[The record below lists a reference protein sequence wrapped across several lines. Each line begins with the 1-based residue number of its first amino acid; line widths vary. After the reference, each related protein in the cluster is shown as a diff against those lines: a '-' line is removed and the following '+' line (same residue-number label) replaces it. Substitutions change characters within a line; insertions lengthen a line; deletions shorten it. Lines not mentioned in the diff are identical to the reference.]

1 MMSLSLRRL
10 LPLILLN
17 VVVSAAVVLG
27 ILLWW
32 DGRQEETPSS
42 NIIPTVV
49 AEATAAGVIPAAGTT
64 PESDGVA
71 ESVAVEESQSGGAAE
86 ADTGPLVHTVVAGDT
101 LGRISDTYE
110 VSMDDIIAANNLAN
124 PNILS
129 VGQELIIPINGVTEA
144 ISAPTAEAEGTAAVT
159 APVVP
164 TPLAAETAAEGES
177 QVQISAVSGVG
188 SLEEEAIEII
198 NNGTAQ
204 QSLQGWQLAD
214 QDGNLYTF
222 GQVTV
227 FGEGAGI
234 LLHSRAG
241 DSNVTNLYW
250 GLDEPAWESGET
262 ATLTDAENQVVV
274 TFTVP

>member
-32 DGRQEETPSS
+32 DSRQEETPSS
-42 NIIPTVV
+42 NIIPTLA
-49 AEATAAGVIPAAGTT
+49 AEATAAGVIPIAAT
-64 PESDGVA
+64 PESSGET
-71 ESVAVEESQSGGAAE
+71 ESVAVEESQPETAAE
-86 ADTGPLVHTVVAGDT
+86 ADAGPLVHTVVAGDT

-110 VSMDDIIAANNLAN
+110 VSMDDIIAANDLAN

-129 VGQELIIPINGVTEA
+129 VGQELIIPINGVTEPTVE
-144 ISAPTAEAEGTAAVT
+144 PTAEAEGTAA
-159 APVVP
+159 VP
-164 TPLAAETAAEGES
+164 TPLAAETAAEGDA
-177 QVQISAVSGVG
+177 QVGISAVSGVG

-241 DSNVTNLYW
+241 DNNATNLYW

-262 ATLTDAENQVVV
+262 VTLTDVENQVVV

>member
-1 MMSLSLRRL
+1 MMSLPLRRL

-32 DGRQEETPSS
+32 DSREGEAPSTT
-42 NIIPTVV
+42 ILPTVA
-49 AEATAAGVIPAAGTT
+49 AEATAAGVIPAVATT
-64 PESDGVA
+64 PESGSEA
-71 ESVAVEESQSGGAAE
+71 ENPLKESQPEEAAE
-86 ADTGPLVHTVVAGDT
+86 VDNGPLVHVVVAGDT

-110 VSMDDIIAANNLAN
+110 VSMDDIIAANNLDN

-129 VGQELIIPINGVTEA
+129 VGQELIIPINGVTEPVA
-144 ISAPTAEAEGTAAVT
+144 EPTAEAEETA
-159 APVVP
+159 VVP
-164 TPLAAETAAEGES
+164 TPLAAETATEGDA
-177 QVQISAVSGVG
+177 QVEISGVSGVG
-188 SLEEEAIEII
+188 VLEEEAIEII

-204 QSLQGWQLAD
+204 QSMQGWQLAD

-234 LLHSRAG
+234 LLHTKAG
-241 DSNVTNLYW
+241 DSNATNLYW
-250 GLDEPAWESGET
+250 GLDEPAWESGEIV
-262 ATLTDAENQVVV
+262 TLTDATSQVVA